1 MASNF
6 FCSQK
11 FDWLEIRLYD
21 GYVSSCCKS
30 TPDRLTRK
38 FLQEDPQGFFNWPGL
53 LQERQMM
60 LAGEAVPGCGASCW
74 IPESQGLPS
83 RRLTQASTDPG
94 PWRHRG
100 LRHIP
105 STITLIVNHTCSLTC
120 SYCAKVFSSS
130 WLKDVVEHGDYNIP
144 GHENRYNASSH
155 DQILH
160 QISQP
165 RLDQSAIANDILRQL
180 EANRE
185 HIKDIIIVGGEPLL
199 YGNLERILEMFAD
212 KNITVFS
219 GLGTTT
225 ARLHKL
231 LPVLKRCHVRL
242 KISAENIGA
251 LHEFNRHG
259 SRYAQFRNNFDLIHS
274 QCPTSFWSVV
284 SNLTLFGLA
293 DFLEANHRHGVAF
306 DIAYEPDFMQPNVL
320 DDHSKHMISQR
331 LDSWLHHAEIPGIID
346 AMNKPCSNNQQQ
358 QLSMFLARFIKPRNI
373 SLDVFPQSFQHW
385 ISQSDQQS

>member
-38 FLQEDPQGFFNWPGL
+38 FLSEDPQGFFNWPRL

-60 LAGEAVPGCGASCW
+60 LAGEKVPGCSASCW
-74 IPESQGLPS
+74 LPESQGLPS

-94 PWRHRG
+94 TWQHRG
-100 LRHIP
+100 LRHVP
-105 STITLIVNHTCSLTC
+105 RTITLVVNHTCSLTC
-120 SYCAKVFSSS
+120 SYCAKVYSSS
-130 WLKDVVEHGDYNIP
+130 WLKDVIEHGDYNIP
-144 GHENRYNASSH
+144 GHENRYNASCH

-165 RLDQSAIANDILRQL
+165 RLDQSAIANDILEQL
-180 EANRE
+180 ENNRDN
-185 HIKDIIIVGGEPLL
+185 IKDIIIVGGEPLL
-199 YGNLERILEMFAD
+199 YSKIERILEMFAD

-225 ARLHKL
+225 ARLNKL
-231 LPVLKRCHVRL
+231 LPVLKRCHVKF
-242 KISAENIGA
+242 KISAENIGE
-251 LHEFNRHG
+251 LHEFNRYG
-259 SRYAQFRNNFDLIHS
+259 SRYPQFRNNFDLVSS
-274 QCPTSFWSVV
+274 QCLTSFWSVV

-293 DFLEANHRHGVAF
+293 DFLDANERHGVGF

-320 DDHSKHMISQR
+320 DEHSKRMIVER
-331 LDSWLHHAEIPGIID
+331 LESWLHRPEIPNIIT
-346 AMNKPCSNNQQQ
+346 AMNMPCSSSQQQ
-358 QLSMFLARFIKPRNI
+358 QLSRFLARFIKSRAV
-373 SLDVFPQSFQHW
+373 SLGIFPPSFQQW
-385 ISQSDQQS
+385 ISESEQQS

>member
-1 MASNF
+1 M
-6 FCSQK
+6 
-11 FDWLEIRLYD
+11 
-21 GYVSSCCKS
+21 
-30 TPDRLTRK
+30 
-38 FLQEDPQGFFNWPGL
+38 
-53 LQERQMM
+53 
-60 LAGEAVPGCGASCW
+60 
-74 IPESQGLPS
+74 
-83 RRLTQASTDPG
+83 
-94 PWRHRG
+94 
-100 LRHIP
+100 
-105 STITLIVNHTCSLTC
+105 
-120 SYCAKVFSSS
+120 
-130 WLKDVVEHGDYNIP
+130 VEHGDYNIP